1 MKNKNANQNGNQ
13 RLTLNGLTT
22 PNLIYLLISVGMI
35 IVSGYLT
42 NHFYEAHFPT
52 GITGD
57 SFCSI
62 NEFWG
67 CDKASLSPLG
77 SFFHVPT
84 AFFGII
90 IGVMG
95 IFANIFPSEESEKT
109 VKTLVIFNALG
120 CAVLFI
126 YSLVALGGLCPMCTV
141 YYILS
146 FIAAFIFIKKSDARF
161 GLGLKTIIPF
171 AVITIVPAIF
181 MHNHFVSKKKSQ
193 ESLNGQYIEQFFKL
207 SIPGDPASESPYKLV
222 MSTEKFS
229 DAPLRLSLYSDFECP
244 FCKNVAANVDE
255 LIKKY
260 KGNINVQY
268 MFYPLDNSCNPKIK
282 SSFHKFA
289 CRAAYLAACDKEKFP
304 EVHDFIFENQSQLS
318 YENIEQWREKFE
330 LSNCFENKNIQEDI
344 QMTILSG
351 DQYNLQSTPTIIL
364 NGRKLEGARGVSVM
378 TAIMDEI
385 LKRSKK

>member
-1 MKNKNANQNGNQ
+1 MKNKSENQ

-22 PNLIYLLISVGMI
+22 PNLIYLIISIAMI

-42 NHFYEAHFPT
+42 NHFYNAHFPT

-77 SFFHVPT
+77 SIFHVPT

-95 IFANIFPSEESEKT
+95 IFVNIFPSEENEKT
-109 VKTLVIFNALG
+109 VKTLIVVNAVACLT
-120 CAVLFI
+120 LFI

-141 YYILS
+141 YYVLS
-146 FIAAFIFIKKSDARF
+146 FIAAFLFLKKSNATF
-161 GLGLKTIIPF
+161 GISFKSILPFII
-171 AVITIVPAIF
+171 ITLVPAYF
-181 MHNHFVSKKKSQ
+181 MNNHFVTKKST
-193 ESLNGQYIEQFFKL
+193 EASLNGQYIEQFFKL
-207 SIPGDPASESPYKLV
+207 AIPGDPATESPYKQV
-222 MSTEKFS
+222 MSTENFS
-229 DAPLRLSLYSDFECP
+229 DAPLRLSVYSDFECP
-244 FCKNVAANVDE
+244 FCKNVAGNVEE
-255 LIKKY
+255 LMKRY

-282 SSFHKFA
+282 SSFHKHA
-289 CRAAYLAACDKEKFP
+289 CRAAYLAACDKEQFP
-304 EVHDFIFENQSQLS
+304 KVHDYIFEHQGELS
-318 YENIEQWREKFE
+318 YENIEAWAKKFN
-330 LSNCFENKNIQEDI
+330 LSGCFDNKQIQEDI

-364 NGRKLEGARGVSVM
+364 NGRKLEGARGVGVM